1 MNGEKESTI
10 CQLKI
15 ALASLTAAIDLRD
28 NECAN
33 QLAIKVQTL
42 TRQLILIDQQEKEH
56 Q

>member
-1 MNGEKESTI
+1 MNEKETI
-10 CQLKI
+10 SSQLRL
-15 ALASLTAAIDLRD
+15 ALVSLTSAIDLRN

-42 TRQLILIDQQEKEH
+42 TKQLMLIDQQEKEA